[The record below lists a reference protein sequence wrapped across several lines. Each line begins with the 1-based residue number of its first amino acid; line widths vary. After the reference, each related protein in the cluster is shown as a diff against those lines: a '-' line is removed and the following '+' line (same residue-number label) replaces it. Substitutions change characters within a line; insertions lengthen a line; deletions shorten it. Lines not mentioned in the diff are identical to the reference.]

1 MNTETERLRQQQAP
15 AGQSNPTLPASN
27 VRVPFVTKR
36 DGNRDSR
43 AKCQTADTNLMR
55 RTTARLLPV
64 TLILV
69 AALNSLTATGAIG
82 QTRDDHDGE
91 FLFDKETFGGNGRTC
106 EVCHSKK
113 TGTFSIQDAQ
123 ARFAKNPNDPLF
135 RAPDSDNLDGK
146 SYDRLLT
153 TGTIKIDV
161 PLAPNVSL
169 VDNPSARTVTM
180 FRAVP
185 SVQNVT
191 TLVEFLMADGR
202 ETSANLQ
209 HQALGAV
216 HQHTQNTIEPTQKQL
231 DAIALFERTDERFFS
246 SERLM
251 RFARGGPPPQL
262 PVGRTAAEKRGRIFF
277 QPNRQCGI
285 CHSGPMLN
293 TASDFNFLNGP
304 GSHFENAGAG
314 ARLGHLNE
322 AFDAN
327 GVAILE
333 PTNPNPNRAYRFEL
347 PDGSSTVIVA
357 SDLGRALIT
366 GDLNDTFNVRI
377 PTLWGVKDTAPY
389 FHDNSARTLEDV
401 MDHYN
406 RLFLFL
412 NDLIP
417 NDVFQPLTDQD
428 KADIVAFLK
437 LL

>member
-1 MNTETERLRQQQAP
+1 MNSIISTLASINRTKDT
-15 AGQSNPTLPASN
+15 SNSTPTKNPRRLPA
-27 VRVPFVTKR
+27 
-36 DGNRDSR
+36 
-43 AKCQTADTNLMR
+43 A
-55 RTTARLLPV
+55 
-64 TLILV
+64 LILTG
-69 AALNSLTATGAIG
+69 ALNILTWTGAMG
-82 QTRDDHDGE
+82 QTKDDDQDGE

-106 EVCHSKK
+106 EVCHSTK

-123 ARFAKNPNDPLF
+123 ARFARNPNDPLF
-135 RAPDSDNLDGK
+135 RAPDSDNLDGE

-153 TGTIKIDV
+153 TATIKIDV

-169 VDNPSARTVTM
+169 VDDPSARTVTM

-185 SVQNVT
+185 SVRNV

-202 ETSANLQ
+202 ETTANLQ

-251 RFARGGPPPQL
+251 RFARGGRPPQL
-262 PVGRTAAEKRGRIFF
+262 PAGRTAAEKRGRIFF
-277 QPNRQCGI
+277 QPDRQCGI

-314 ARLGHLNE
+314 AQLGHLNE

-333 PTNPNPNRAYRFEL
+333 PTNPNPNRAYKFDL

-357 SDLGRALIT
+357 SDLGRAFIT

-389 FHDNSARTLEDV
+389 FHDNSARALEDV

-406 RLFLFL
+406 RLFEFI
-412 NDLIP
+412 NDLVP
-417 NDVFQPLTDQD
+417 NDILQLLTDQD